1 MVVLFNPRASALG
14 RIAYISHR
22 FKKHQASL
30 LNIETKEKPKAEK
43 LPT

>member
-1 MVVLFNPRASALG
+1 MVLLNPRTSALR
-14 RIAYISHR
+14 RIAYISHS

-30 LNIETKEKPKAEK
+30 LNVETEEKLKAKK